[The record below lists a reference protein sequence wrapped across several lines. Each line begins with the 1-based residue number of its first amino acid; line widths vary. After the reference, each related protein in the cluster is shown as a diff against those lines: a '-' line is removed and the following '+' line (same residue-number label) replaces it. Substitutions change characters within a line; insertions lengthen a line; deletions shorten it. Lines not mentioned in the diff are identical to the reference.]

1 MKPKRASRGRDLH
14 RWAQAYGP
22 YNDYRLGSVEDWLK
36 QTSELP
42 DDEFIDIT
50 RYVLNTPIDPNPES

>member
-1 MKPKRASRGRDLH
+1 MKRKRMSRGRDLH

-22 YNDYRLGSVEDWLK
+22 FNDYRLGSVEDWLK

-42 DDEFIDIT
+42 DDEFIDIAKS
-50 RYVLNTPIDPNPES
+50 VLKLPIDTKSES